1 VKRVA
6 IVGGG
11 LAGLSCAYSLKVRG
25 IDTTIFDAASKP
37 GGRDTAAFYLL
48 APDLFRNTFHLIDRL
63 GLAGEIIA
71 IPPHAGRFT
80 NAMFITTVLHPR
92 PDSSRSKA

>member
-11 LAGLSCAYSLKVRG
+11 LAGLSCAYSLKLCG
-25 IDTTIFDAASKP
+25 IDTTVFDAASKP

-48 APDLFRNTFHLIDRL
+48 APDLFRNTFQLIDRL
-63 GLAGEIIA
+63 GLAGEIVA
-71 IPPHAGRFT
+71 IPPHAGQVYKRH
-80 NAMFITTVLHPR
+80 IYHTVLHR
-92 PDSSRSKA
+92 RRDSSLSKD